1 MRKLFISADI
11 EGVCGIADWK
21 ETELSSEEGAYFRAE
36 MTREVAAVCEVALD
50 EGVEEVLVKDA
61 HDSGRNID
69 PSLLPENVKILRSW
83 TKDPL
88 VMMAG
93 LDGSFDGA
101 CYIGYHSAGGTDG
114 NPLAH
119 TMTTNL
125 IEIKVNGIRAS
136 EFLLNAWTSA
146 SLGVPS
152 LLLSGDKALCETA
165 AGLFPGIRTVA
176 VSEGRGNASISI
188 NPGLARRRIAE
199 AARSA
204 IVEADRSKGP
214 AVAVLPPSFEVEVS
228 YRQHWQAYRASFYPG
243 ALRTGPLGAGFS
255 AKDWYEV
262 LRFLFFVL

>member
-1 MRKLFISADI
+1 MKKLFISADI

-21 ETELSSEEGAYFRAE
+21 ETDLSSGEGAYFRAE
-36 MTREVAAVCEVALD
+36 MTKEVAAVCEVALD

-69 PSLLPENVKILRSW
+69 PALLPENVRLLRSW

-119 TMTTNL
+119 TMSTEVL
-125 IEIKVNGIRAS
+125 ELRINGILAS
-136 EFLLNAWTSA
+136 EFLINAWTAS

-152 LLLSGDKALCETA
+152 ILLSGDALLCETA
-165 AGLFPGIRTVA
+165 SQLIPGIRTVA
-176 VSEGRGNASISI
+176 VSEGRGNASVSI
-188 NPGLARRRIAE
+188 NPGLARRHIAE
-199 AARSA
+199 AARAA
-204 IVEADRSKGP
+204 IVDSDRARGP
-214 AVAVLPPSFEVEVS
+214 RALALPPAFEVDLS
-228 YRQHWQAYRASFYPG
+228 FRQHWRAHRASFYPG
-243 ALRTGPLGAGFS
+243 ARRSGPLGLCYAT
-255 AKDWYEV
+255 KDWYEV